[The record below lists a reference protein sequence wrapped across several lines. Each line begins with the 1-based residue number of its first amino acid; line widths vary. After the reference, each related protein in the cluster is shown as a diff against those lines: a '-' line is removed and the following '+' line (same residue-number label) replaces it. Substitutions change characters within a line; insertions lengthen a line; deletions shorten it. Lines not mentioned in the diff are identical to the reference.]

1 MSDKKENDNIATY
14 YSKLVGVTFE
24 GRQDVIATMR
34 GKEPLRV
41 RREADNQYDPKAVAV
56 DVYKND
62 EWLPIGYIAK
72 DKNKDISQALDAGE
86 TVYISIGSIT
96 GGDGKSFGV
105 NIALEYKLAPEPTKT
120 QVENV
125 VSKKDTVRVL
135 EHLLNALGGKSSAIP
150 STKVV
155 YGSPL
160 TGESIELQEVN
171 GHKRLEGFL
180 SGSKFPE
187 QFYQPFDKEG
197 ILKAIVDKY
206 GVEAEAVAAM
216 WQLNNEAS
224 TGYGTAVHA
233 ALENYDRNFEL
244 GDKIK
249 SVKVL
254 KTKTNV
260 GPNKALSK
268 NPFLKHLVESFHKD
282 FGGDYERLSEVFVW
296 DDEAKLCGSI
306 DRLKIVDRKQKIV
319 RIQDFKTDGN
329 IHEKKYQLSD
339 SPFKKKMGNEL
350 LDLHWLQL
358 SFYAYILKKKGYTV
372 EGLDV
377 FWLNPNKIVRGDSPW
392 EVFSHGVIDIE
403 EGLNNG

>member
-1 MSDKKENDNIATY
+1 MSDKDTAIY
-14 YSKLVGVTFE
+14 HSKLVGVTFE
-24 GRQDVIATMR
+24 GRQEVIATLR

-41 RREADNQYDPKAVAV
+41 RREKDNQYDPKAVAV

-72 DKNKDISQALDAGE
+72 DKNADISRSLDAGE
-86 TVYISIGSIT
+86 TAYIQISDIT
-96 GGDGKSFGV
+96 GGGDKSFGV
-105 NIALEYKLAPEPTKT
+105 NISLEYKLAPEEVKKEEKADAPTKAET
-120 QVENV
+120 L
-125 VSKKDTVRVL
+125 RVL
-135 EHLLNALGGKSSAIP
+135 EYMLKALGGNVPAVAL
-150 STKVV
+150 TGETAEYV
-155 YGSPL
+155 SPL
-160 TGESIELQEVN
+160 TAEVINLQEVN

-180 SGSKFPE
+180 SGSKFPD
-187 QFYQPFDKEG
+187 QFYAPFDRDG
-197 ILKAIVDKY
+197 ILAAIVEKY
-206 GVEAEAVAAM
+206 GVDAEAVAAM
-216 WQLNNEAS
+216 WKINNEAS

-268 NPFLKHLVESFHKD
+268 NPFLKHLVESFHAQ

-296 DDEAKLCGSI
+296 DEGLKLCGSI
-306 DRLKIVDRKQKIV
+306 DRLQIVDRKKKIV
-319 RIQDFKTDGN
+319 RIQDFKTDGD
-329 IHEKKYQLSD
+329 IHEKKYQLTT

-358 SFYAYILKKKGYTV
+358 SFYAFILELKGWKV
-372 EGLDV
+372 EGLDI
-377 FWLNPNKIVRGDSPW
+377 FWLNPEKIVKGEKEPW
-392 EVFSHGVIDIE
+392 EKFTSEVIDIRE
-403 EGLNNG
+403 VIVNA